1 MDDTYIMMSDTQL
14 LQRVKD
20 GAEILR
26 LNSDDESAD
35 AVYELVERYNE
46 VASQLREAIRG
57 EVLRLRKSYSCYAT

>member
-1 MDDTYIMMSDTQL
+1 MLFKSQERFTHMDDTYIMMSDTQL

-57 EVLRLRKSYSCYAT
+57 

>member
-57 EVLRLRKSYSCYAT
+57 